1 MSHLSLV
8 PTIRTTERP
17 AAAQPGATQMAH
29 DIRNALTT
37 IGLHLETL
45 ERLAGTAGAKAA
57 GAGHALV
64 AKAATLCNLAIESET
79 GSEGRSRRTAVDM
92 AHVARDVAALLEATM
107 PAGFEVDIESDGRVM
122 ALADPNAAFRILF
135 NLVNNAVTVARTN
148 AKLRKLN
155 VSIIRDGATLVVRI
169 ADDGPGLP
177 AAVRKALF
185 KPVESATSGQ
195 GLAIVR
201 QLVERSG
208 GTITLDPA
216 AKGTTFLVTLPAFA
230 TMLMRESP
238 VTRSLGRRIS

>member
-8 PTIRTTERP
+8 PATQSTERH
-17 AAAQPGATQMAH
+17 AAPHPGAAQMAH

-64 AKAATLCNLAIESET
+64 AKAATLCNLAIENET
-79 GSEGRSRRTAVDM
+79 GSAGRSRRTAVDM
-92 AHVARDVAALLEATM
+92 AHVARDVVGLIEAAM
-107 PAGFEVDIESDGRVM
+107 PAGLEVEIESDGRVM

-135 NLVNNAVTVARTN
+135 NLVNNAVTVARAN

-155 VSIIRDGATLVVRI
+155 ISITRDGTTVAVRI

-185 KPVESATSGQ
+185 KPVAQAASGQ

-201 QLVERSG
+201 ELVERSG
-208 GTITLDPA
+208 GAIRLEPT
-216 AKGTTFLVTLPAFA
+216 AKGATFVMTLPAFA
-230 TMLMRESP
+230 SMLVRESP

>member
-1 MSHLSLV
+1 
-8 PTIRTTERP
+8 
-17 AAAQPGATQMAH
+17 MAH

-64 AKAATLCNLAIESET
+64 AKAANLCNLAIESET

-92 AHVARDVAALLEATM
+92 AQVARDVVKLLEATM
-107 PAGFEVDIESDGRVM
+107 PAGFAVDIESDGRVM

-155 VSIIRDGATLVVRI
+155 VSIGRDGTMVVVRI

-177 AAVRKALF
+177 AAVRKVLF
-185 KPVESATSGQ
+185 KPNEGAVSGQ

-201 QLVERSG
+201 ELVERSG
-208 GTITLDPA
+208 GTIRLEPTA
-216 AKGTTFLVTLPAFA
+216 RGTAFVVTLPAFA
-230 TMLMRESP
+230 TMLVRESP